1 MQIIFKKYQFPSQD
15 FFRELLSKT
24 EINPY
29 TAITELGMLVENTYS
44 VDTLWVNQLPEE
56 WKEYEINDVQG
67 NGAHTYMG
75 WEFKPE

>member
-24 EINPY
+24 EINPH

-56 WKEYEINDVQG
+56 WKEYEINDVQD